1 MRKEELFD
9 FLNPSQQQALKDY
22 HYFDTSQSQSTS
34 LHFPLKPIQSKIPFK
49 PRDYLK
55 FMNKY
60 NYQLMEGGIVIETH
74 EYPIIKLKSYDK
86 TRNSFSKFDLSQL
99 YVFYKKN
106 NKKTRRDF
114 FEELLENLE
123 KRQLKKSP

>member
-22 HYFDTSQSQSTS
+22 HYFDTS
-34 LHFPLKPIQSKIPFK
+34 LPLKSIQPKIPFR

-74 EYPIIKLKSYDK
+74 EYPVIKLKSYDK
-86 TRNSFSKFDLSQL
+86 TRNSFSKYDLSQL

>member
-22 HYFDTSQSQSTS
+22 HYFDTS
-34 LHFPLKPIQSKIPFK
+34 LPLKSIQSKLPFR

-74 EYPIIKLKSYDK
+74 EYPVIKLKSYDK
-86 TRNSFSKFDLSQL
+86 TRNSFSKYDLSQL